1 MKGRCGLE
9 EIIGGCFMR
18 LLLHPGQE
26 QLDIRDALA
35 QARSAG
41 RILTLLELLRDQGW
55 PLPAPCGGRGT
66 CGKCRVEIAGIG
78 SRLACRT
85 VVDEQLWQQAGCP
98 VDQPLQITLPVS
110 RQAQISTD
118 GLLNHPTLNPLIART
133 TVSLPPADLHD
144 ARPFDQRLADL
155 TGLEASLDSLH
166 HLPDGWPE
174 MAVDLMID
182 YRQDQKKILSCG
194 RLEAASA
201 PVTGLAVDI
210 GTTTIGAW
218 LYDLASGA
226 RLASGAML
234 NPQQSYGA
242 DVISRIDQAA
252 DPIMARTMQQ
262 QVTEAIDSLAADL
275 LRQSGL
281 TPAGAAAASPLGY
294 VVIAGNTTMLHL
306 LLGLPPASLARTPFV
321 PVSLARQRLRPQD
334 LGLNLPTACVVEIL
348 PGIASY
354 VGADLTAG
362 SLACDLDLAGSEGGI
377 RLLLDIGTNGEIVL
391 ATPEGMTACSTAAG
405 PAFEGANI
413 SCGMSGVAGA
423 IDRVDWQDDQLWLRM
438 IAPTA
443 DPDTRSDRSARRPLG
458 LCGSGLIAAIAVCLE
473 TGLID
478 ETGRICD
485 EPDSLPPSLQSY
497 LGELDGKPAIIL
509 VPADPADG
517 SLPVALTQKDIRE
530 VQNAKA
536 ALAAGITVLLE
547 RSGLRADQVDQL
559 YLAGGFGQYLDPE
572 HAFRIGLLPDALR
585 GRTLAV
591 GNSAGM
597 GAIRVLLDQAQS
609 ERAVR
614 LARQIRYI
622 ELSAD
627 PRFTELYVDAMFFP
641 EDDS

>member
-1 MKGRCGLE
+1 MNLILR
-9 EIIGGCFMR
+9 
-18 LLLHPGQE
+18 PGQDR
-26 QLDIRDALA
+26 LDIDDILNN
-35 QARSAG
+35 ARNNG
-41 RILTLLELLRDQGW
+41 RTLTLLDLLREQGW

-66 CGKCRVEIAGIG
+66 CGKCRVEIEGLG
-78 SRLACRT
+78 PVLACQT
-85 VVDEQLWQQAGCP
+85 VVDEHLWHLAGCP

-110 RQAQISTD
+110 RQARISTD
-118 GLLNHPTLNPLIART
+118 GLLNHPSLNPLVTRQS
-133 TVSLPPADLHD
+133 VMLPAADLQD
-144 ARPFDQRLADL
+144 SRPLDRHLAEL
-155 TGLEASLDSLH
+155 TGWTADPAVLR
-166 HLPDGWPE
+166 HLPAGWPE
-174 MAVDLMID
+174 QAIRLRVCGRRDTAT
-182 YRQDQKKILSCG
+182 ILSV
-194 RLEAASA
+194 EPESA
-201 PVTGLAVDI
+201 TPPPLNGLAVDI

-218 LYDLASGA
+218 LYDVASGQP
-226 RLASGAML
+226 LASGAML

-252 DPIMARTMQQ
+252 DPAKARAMQR
-262 QVTEAIDSLAADL
+262 QVTGAIEQLAADL
-275 LRQSGL
+275 LRQSGAAPVE
-281 TPAGAAAASPLGY
+281 TPRGLPLCH

-321 PVSLARQRLRPQD
+321 PVSLERQRLRPQD
-334 LGLNLPTACVVEIL
+334 LGLQWPATCVVEIL

-362 SLACDLDLAGSEGGI
+362 SLACDLDRAASEGGI

-391 ATPEGMTACSTAAG
+391 ATPQGMTACSTAAG

-413 SCGMSGVAGA
+413 SCGMSGLTGA
-423 IDRVDWQDDQLWLRM
+423 IDRVDWQGDQLALRL
-438 IAPTA
+438 IE
-443 DPDTRSDRSARRPLG
+443 DGDGSDHPAGSPALRPQG
-458 LCGSGLIAAIAVCLE
+458 LCGSGLIAAIATGLE
-473 TGLID
+473 IGLID

-485 EPDSLPPSLQSY
+485 EPESLPDAVRRY
-497 LGELDGKPAIIL
+497 LGEVDGRPAIIL
-509 VPADPADG
+509 MPADPDG
-517 SLPVALTQKDIRE
+517 GQTLIALTQKDIRE

-547 RSGLRADQVDQL
+547 RSGLQADQVDQL

-597 GAIRVLLDQAQS
+597 GAIRVLLDQSQS

-627 PRFTELYVDAMFFP
+627 ARFTELYVDAMFFP
-641 EDDS
+641 EDES